1 MQAPEFP
8 ENEAQRMSALRSTD
22 MLFTPSEE
30 RFDRITRL
38 ASQLLGTPI
47 ALVSL
52 VADKCQWFKSVK
64 GLDAIETPRE
74 ISFCG
79 HAILGEE
86 AFVIEDAALD
96 QRFADNPLVTGAP
109 NIRFYAGHPL
119 RTEDGSRVGTL
130 CVIDRTPR
138 KLTHEQLVSLRDLA
152 ALAEAELQR
161 GQLSETQRELVRE
174 RDDLKRK
181 ASIDGLTR
189 LWNRAAITELIVAE
203 LGRAKRGV
211 PTCIAM
217 VDADHFKK
225 VNDTHGHQAGDA
237 VLVEL
242 AARIRRAL
250 REFDAVGRY
259 GGEEFIAV
267 LSNCKIDDAKLV
279 CERIRQF
286 VVNEKI
292 ATPAGMLEASVSI
305 GLAACNSNNEDLE
318 RVVGAADAALYRAKD
333 KGRNRVEVDD

>member
-152 ALAEAELQR
+152 ALAEVELQR
-161 GQLSETQRELVRE
+161 GLLSETQQELVRE

-217 VDADHFKK
+217 VDA
-225 VNDTHGHQAGDA
+225 
-237 VLVEL
+237 
-242 AARIRRAL
+242 
-250 REFDAVGRY
+250 
-259 GGEEFIAV
+259 
-267 LSNCKIDDAKLV
+267 LSLIH
-279 CERIRQF
+279 I
-286 VVNEKI
+286 
-292 ATPAGMLEASVSI
+292 
-305 GLAACNSNNEDLE
+305 
-318 RVVGAADAALYRAKD
+318 
-333 KGRNRVEVDD
+333 